1 MPHPTLSIP
10 DRTKQVLLA
19 VEDEVSADLLEH
31 RMSRRGLHPAR
42 VPHGQE
48 ATARLRDTRFDL
60 VVIETRLPGLTG
72 LELLRRVPTDTV
84 AGRPLI
90 VLLGRHGNDEEIVRA
105 FELGAAE
112 YISRPFAPEVALA
125 RILRFLGGGSELV
138 SRPAAAGLLLGPA
151 PVDAPEFLPFMVG
164 LTAVLLGLAFLFA
177 LAAAGIH
184 VWARR
189 DDRQAARLASRWRAA
204 LLDVLAGDAAPEQLV
219 EQVSSGDARRF
230 LAFLVPY
237 AATFEGRARTLI
249 TRLAAPFL
257 PRLEDDLDRRR
268 PGTRARAMQLL
279 GLLDD
284 VSCRAVLRRHLDDPS
299 RLVAYTA
306 FRWLCRRGTPED
318 ASALLDR
325 LDRFSGVDGTQLA
338 SSLLH
343 LGPDAAPPLRAALA
357 DDARSTVVRGVC
369 AETLRWMGDG
379 ESAPL
384 AAQLLAGEPAPELA
398 ASLLRLLRRVGC
410 PEHALLVRS
419 YCDSA
424 VPFVRIHA
432 ARALGQIGDAEQDRT
447 RLRRLVT
454 DAGSRWVAYN
464 AAKSL
469 TELGQTTP
477 LYHLMQTD
485 HDRAALATD
494 VLHEPAL

>member
-1 MPHPTLSIP
+1 MSPPTLSIS
-10 DRTKQVLLA
+10 DRPKRVLLA
-19 VEDEVSADLLEH
+19 IEDEVSADLLEH
-31 RMSRRGLHPAR
+31 RMSRRGLNPTR
-42 VPHGQE
+42 VSHGRD
-48 ATARLRDTRFDL
+48 ATDRLRDTRFDL

-84 AGRPLI
+84 TGRPLV

-112 YISRPFAPEVALA
+112 YVSRPFAPEVALA

-138 SRPAAAGLLLGPA
+138 SRPATAGLLLGPGPLESSDPA
-151 PVDAPEFLPFMVG
+151 SFMIG
-164 LTAVLLGLAFLFA
+164 LTAVLLLLAFLFA
-177 LAAAGIH
+177 LAATGFH
-184 VWARR
+184 VRARR
-189 DDRQAARLASRWRAA
+189 AAQQEQRLTSTWRAT
-204 LLDVLAGDAAPEQLV
+204 LLDVLAGDVAPEHLI
-219 EQVSSGDARRF
+219 EQVSPSEARGF
-230 LAFLVPY
+230 LSFLVPY
-237 AATFEGRARTLI
+237 ATTFEGRSRTLI

-257 PRLEDDLDRRR
+257 PDLEGDLARYR
-268 PGTRARAMQLL
+268 PGTRARALQLL

-284 VSCRAVLRRHLDDPS
+284 DSCRGLLRRGLDDPS

-306 FRWLCRRGTPED
+306 FRRLCRRGSPAD
-318 ASALLDR
+318 APMLLDR
-325 LDRFSGVDGTQLA
+325 LDRFSAVDVTQLA
-338 SSLLH
+338 SSLVH
-343 LGPDAAPPLRAALA
+343 LGSDAAAPLRGSLA
-357 DDARSTVVRGVC
+357 DDTQPTFVRVVC

-379 ESAPL
+379 EGAPL
-384 AAQLLAGEPAPELA
+384 AAQLLAEEPAPELT

-419 YCDSA
+419 YCDSK
-424 VPFVRIHA
+424 VSFVRIHA
-432 ARALGQIGDAEQDRT
+432 ARALGQIGHAEQDRT

-454 DAGSRWVAYN
+454 DATSRWVAYS

-477 LYHLMQTD
+477 LYHLTQTG
-485 HDRAALATD
+485 HDRAALADD